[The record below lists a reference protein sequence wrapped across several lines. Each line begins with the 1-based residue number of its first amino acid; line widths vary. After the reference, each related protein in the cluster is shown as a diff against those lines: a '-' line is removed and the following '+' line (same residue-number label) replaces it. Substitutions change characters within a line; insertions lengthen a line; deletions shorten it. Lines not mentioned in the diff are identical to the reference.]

1 MPAVPPR
8 LTAVQKYW
16 LFRPGALTAGLRQL
30 GEMRLRVLAEYAEG
44 ARPDEALALRVAP
57 GAAVWVRE
65 VLMSVDGIDSV
76 VARSITPLAA
86 SRAMWQ
92 GMRRLRTRPLAD
104 MLYHDSSVRRS
115 PFVCRRLASPVPFHR
130 TASGVAHAS
139 GEAGTSRV
147 AGVSNA
153 SGVSSASDVSDTPG
167 VAGAASVSA
176 SGQLSAPVVLARRS
190 VFWRMGQPLLVAEG
204 FLPGF
209 WERARILHDSRY
221 PVRRN

>member
-1 MPAVPPR
+1 
-8 LTAVQKYW
+8 
-16 LFRPGALTAGLRQL
+16 
-30 GEMRLRVLAEYAEG
+30 MRLRVLAEYAEG
-44 ARPDEALALRVAP
+44 ARPDEALALRLPP

-115 PFVCRRLASPVPFHR
+115 PFVCRRLSSPVPFHR
-130 TASGVAHAS
+130 TAVA
-139 GEAGTSRV
+139 
-147 AGVSNA
+147 
-153 SGVSSASDVSDTPG
+153 
-167 VAGAASVSA
+167 VAGALDA
-176 SGQLSAPVVLARRS
+176 GQVTAPPVVLARRS
-190 VFWRMGQPLLVAEG
+190 VFWRLGQPLLVAEG

-209 WERARILHDSRY
+209 WERARILHDSRL
-221 PVRRN
+221 PLRRK

>member
-1 MPAVPPR
+1 MKTPHLPAGGWSYTAPPS

-30 GEMRLRVLAEYAEG
+30 GAMRLRVLAEYAEG
-44 ARPDEALALRVAP
+44 ARPDEALALHLAP

-65 VLMSVDGIDSV
+65 VLMSVDDVDSV

-115 PFVCRRLASPVPFHR
+115 RFVCRRLAAPVPFHR
-130 TASGVAHAS
+130 TAA
-139 GEAGTSRV
+139 
-147 AGVSNA
+147 
-153 SGVSSASDVSDTPG
+153 G
-167 VAGAASVSA
+167 VAGGSGAGSDARSGVMSAGSGAAAASHA
-176 SGQLSAPVVLARRS
+176 ITPLVLARRS

-204 FLPGF
+204 FLPEF
-209 WERARILHDSRY
+209 WQHARILHDSRL
-221 PVRRN
+221 PLRGK